1 MSACG
6 QRKLTAAKF
15 AYLYVLSYCSL
26 LAVRRKWPR
35 ILTLGQGG
43 REGRSE
49 FMSGIIFKAARS
61 FYSTCEVVSEIRRL
75 IRPPLSS
82 VLTKRSRPFFVFPDK
97 RFFSHSYRIY
107 VALCRP
113 RASELRHI
121 SLSGVCSLRKTED
134 KEERRERKRKR
145 RFMHT
150 CAHRKEWIDW
160 DFLAHMVVLNQTRQR
175 LKKASQ
181 CRRLKNASQDR

>member
-107 VALCRP
+107 VALCRV
-113 RASELRHI
+113 RLNSATL
-121 SLSGVCSLRKTED
+121 VCQVCSSLRKTED
-134 KEERRERKRKR
+134 KEGRRERKRKR